1 MKKGRY
7 CVVMFSPEII
17 EQDSHFDGLIKSK
30 KFTRSLIN
38 IVFDEAH
45 CIKEWGTTFRNSYQ
59 KLGQLRLLMGIRVPY
74 HLGTVTMPP
83 KLVKPLKQELR
94 LDANTTILQLNT
106 DRPNIFF
113 RVQQMQYPIN
123 SYHNL
128 AFLIHKDLDPDGPL
142 PQKFLVFFNS

>member
-7 CVVMFSPEII
+7 RVVMFSPEII
-17 EQDSHFDGLIKSK
+17 EQDSRFDGLIKSK

-59 KLGQLRLLMGIRVPY
+59 KLGQLRLLMGTRVPY
-74 HLGTVTMPP
+74 HLGTATMPP

-94 LDANTTILQLNT
+94 LDANTTILRLNT

-113 RVQQMQYPIN
+113 RVQ
-123 SYHNL
+123 
-128 AFLIHKDLDPDGPL
+128 
-142 PQKFLVFFNS
+142 